1 MVSLVELMQ
10 NVGLLGIMLRVYVC
24 LDTPETHSL
33 LVRLLLKMRLL
44 PDVIWTL
51 IVGGK
56 KLV

>member
-1 MVSLVELMQ
+1 MQ
-10 NVGLLGIMLRVYVC
+10 NVGLLGIMLRVYVY